1 MYATK
6 KAVHLKRQF
15 NIGPGFILEF
25 YGIGFIWTFVQN
37 SEKRG
42 PKNCSFVFC
51 TNSTHDSFLCE
62 GKGPWTLKESE
73 FFTLVES
80 WY

>member
-25 YGIGFIWTFVQN
+25 YGIGFI
-37 SEKRG
+37 
-42 PKNCSFVFC
+42 
-51 TNSTHDSFLCE
+51 
-62 GKGPWTLKESE
+62 
-73 FFTLVES
+73 
-80 WY
+80 